1 MPVKVA
7 PAITGV
13 TVDWQG
19 DNFRRTVQG
28 ALRRALVQ
36 VGEESVQVAR
46 EPEHVRRNTEALA
59 NSIKYKVPRR
69 SPGSTVY
76 TLEFGVFPGASEPGN
91 VPPRG
96 PTGNTRPGERAED
109 YAFWQEV
116 DPIRG
121 RPYIRPTVAE
131 VWPHIAL
138 YIDANFHS
146 PTGQVNFNVGNAII
160 EDEHALLGGGYGS
173 LGDEP

>member
-7 PAITGV
+7 PGVIGV

-19 DNFRRTVQG
+19 DNFRRRVQS
-28 ALRRALVQ
+28 ALRQALVQ
-36 VGEESVQVAR
+36 VGEESVHVAR
-46 EPEHVRRNTEALA
+46 EPEHVRRNTEGLA

-76 TLEFGVFPGASEPGN
+76 RLEFGVFPGESEPGTI
-91 VPPRG
+91 PAPG

-116 DPIRG
+116 DPVRG
-121 RPYIRPTVAE
+121 RPYIRPTVTQ
-131 VWPHIAL
+131 VWPHIAV
-138 YIDANFHS
+138 YIDANFHT
-146 PTGQVNFNVGNAII
+146 PTGQVNFDVGHAII
-160 EDEHALLGGGYGS
+160 EDEQALLGGGFGT
-173 LGDEP
+173 LEGP